1 MADKEKI
8 SLSSLK
14 NAVQK
19 GIASVDVDSLKAK
32 ASDTKD
38 VIVEKAT
45 AAKEAAVGVKEDIE
59 QKLTELDRLVGEA
72 VTAYNDA
79 YTQMNDKGV
88 QLFIERNRAVDA
100 IGIVENLVNSIANHP
115 KSFDSEFEEISTNRK
130 QFKDSVDFA
139 NKELLEARKAAT
151 GAGAGLAA
159 GTSVAFMAPTAAMW
173 IATTFG
179 TASTGAAISTLSGA
193 AATNA
198 ALAWLGGGALA
209 AGGGGMAA
217 GNALLALA
225 GPIGWG
231 IAGAALLSSIVIFSA
246 KKTKLNKEKNE
257 EILAVKENTLK
268 VTEMNLKIHQI
279 LQETMHL
286 RNGINQ
292 TLKTALK
299 MYGGD
304 YLSFNDEQKFL
315 LGSLIN
321 NTKALSAMFG
331 KTVEAE

>member
-1 MADKEKI
+1 
-8 SLSSLK
+8 
-14 NAVQK
+14 
-19 GIASVDVDSLKAK
+19 
-32 ASDTKD
+32 
-38 VIVEKAT
+38 
-45 AAKEAAVGVKEDIE
+45 
-59 QKLTELDRLVGEA
+59 
-72 VTAYNDA
+72 
-79 YTQMNDKGV
+79 
-88 QLFIERNRAVDA
+88 
-100 IGIVENLVNSIANHP
+100 
-115 KSFDSEFEEISTNRK
+115 
-130 QFKDSVDFA
+130 
-139 NKELLEARKAAT
+139 
-151 GAGAGLAA
+151 
-159 GTSVAFMAPTAAMW
+159 
-173 IATTFG
+173 
-179 TASTGAAISTLSGA
+179 
-193 AATNA
+193 
-198 ALAWLGGGALA
+198 
-209 AGGGGMAA
+209 MAA